1 MELRKID
8 ARIETVPRESL
19 LAQLKLRLLLRDR
32 LLEAQKKDVEVG
44 KIRDKVKS
52 GVETSFHILEDGIIA
67 YRRQMILLEDE
78 TLQREVLREAHE
90 SRLVT
95 HPGSTKMYRDLEEFY
110 WWPNMKRKVTI
121 WPSVKCAN
129 R

>member
-8 ARIETVPRESL
+8 ARIKTVPRESL

-121 WPSVKCAN
+121 WPSVKCVN

>member
-1 MELRKID
+1 LRKID

-19 LAQLKLRLLLRDR
+19 LAQLKLRSLLRDR

>member
-1 MELRKID
+1 LRKID
-8 ARIETVPRESL
+8 VRIETVPRESL
-19 LAQLKLRLLLRDR
+19 LAQLKLRSLLRDR
-32 LLEAQKKDVEVG
+32 LLEAPKKDVKVG

-52 GVETSFHILEDGIIA
+52 EVETSFQILEDGIIA

-95 HPGSTKMYRDLEEFY
+95 YRGSTKMYRDLREFY
-110 WWPNMKRKVTI
+110 WWPNMKRKVMI